1 MLHFII
7 SHLSDIFM
15 ILCGIFLGAFII
27 VLEVYIWTRIEKG
40 LFPHLLYTL
49 CVLAFDSFLLAFVT
63 LK

>member
-27 VLEVYIWTRIEKG
+27 VLEVYLGTRIEKAFS
-40 LFPHLLYTL
+40 LICCIFFAFWLLTRSFWHL
-49 CVLAFDSFLLAFVT
+49 
-63 LK
+63 

>member
-27 VLEVYIWTRIEKG
+27 VLEVYIGTRIEKG

>member
-27 VLEVYIWTRIEKG
+27 VLEVYIGTRIEKG
-40 LFPHLLYTL
+40 
-49 CVLAFDSFLLAFVT
+49 LLAFVT